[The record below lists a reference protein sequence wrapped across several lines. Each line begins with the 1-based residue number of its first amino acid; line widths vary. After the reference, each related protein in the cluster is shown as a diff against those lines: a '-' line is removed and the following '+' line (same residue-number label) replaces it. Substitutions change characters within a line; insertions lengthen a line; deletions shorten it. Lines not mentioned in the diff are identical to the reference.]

1 MNAAPPVPD
10 PAPAQTPVPALD
22 RSLKPLPKAPVRI
35 VHLGLGAFHRS
46 HQAWYTQHATD
57 AAEWGIAAF
66 TGRRPDAAET
76 LSAQDCLYTLVER
89 SAGGDSFE
97 VIGSIVEAVDGA
109 DVARLCELVAAKET
123 AVVTL
128 TITEAAYGL
137 AADGTFDAEAPGV
150 ADDLR
155 ALSAA
160 AAAETSITR
169 ETSTFGEA
177 SAPRGTAVSG
187 ETRVPG
193 TPLGRLVLALA
204 RRRDSGAGPIAVVSC
219 DNLSANGDVARRG
232 VLGMAAAWGQDLVE
246 WIGANVSF
254 VSTSVDRITPRTT
267 DADIAEV
274 AEQCGYRDSS
284 PVVAEP
290 FRNWV
295 LSGDFPAGRPRWEDA
310 GAVVVD
316 DIEPYENRKL
326 WLLNGSHSIL
336 AYAGQLRGHA
346 TVAEALA
353 DPLCRKAVE
362 DFWDEAANHLRSEGL
377 DIPGYRQALLERFGN
392 ARIAHRLA
400 QIAADGT
407 TKLRMRAVPVL
418 AAERA
423 EGRSGSGAA
432 LMLAAWIDYVA
443 SAGDFQDPLARE
455 IRAAAALEGTE
466 RVQALLRLVN
476 AGIAEDADFV
486 SLVHRLCGS
495 FSATAAAPATP
506 TRT

>member
-1 MNAAPPVPD
+1 VNAAPP
-10 PAPAQTPVPALD
+10 ALN
-22 RSLKPLPKAPVRI
+22 RSLKPLPKPPVRI

-46 HQAWYTQHATD
+46 HQAWYTQHAPD

-66 TGRRPDAAET
+66 TGRRPDAAAA
-76 LSAQDCLYTLVER
+76 LSRQDCLYTLVER

-109 DVARLCELVAAKET
+109 NIARLCELVAAKET
-123 AVVTL
+123 AIVTL

-137 AADGTFDAEAPGV
+137 AADGTFDAGAPGA

-160 AAAETSITR
+160 AS
-169 ETSTFGEA
+169 GEA
-177 SAPRGTAVSG
+177 G
-187 ETRVPG
+187 VPG

-204 RRRDSGAGPIAVVSC
+204 RRRDSGAGPLAVVSC
-219 DNLSANGDVARRG
+219 DNLSANGDVARRA
-232 VLGMAAAWGQDLVE
+232 VLGLASGWGSGLAG
-246 WIGANVSF
+246 WIEANVSF

-267 DADIAEV
+267 EADIAEV
-274 AEQCGYRDSS
+274 AEQCGYSDNS

-295 LSGDFPAGRPRWEDA
+295 LSGDFPAGRPRWEEA
-310 GAVVVD
+310 GAVVVS

-346 TVAEALA
+346 TVADALA

-362 DFWDEAANHLRSEGL
+362 DFWDEAARHLQGEGL
-377 DIPGYRQALLERFGN
+377 DIPTYRQALLERFGN

-400 QIAADGT
+400 QIAADAT
-407 TKLRMRAVPVL
+407 TKLRMRAVPVMT
-418 AAERA
+418 AERA
-423 EGRSGSGAA
+423 DGRRGAGSA
-432 LMLAAWIDYVA
+432 LMLAAWIDYVT
-443 SAGDFQDPLARE
+443 AGSDFQDPLAAE
-455 IRAAAALEGTE
+455 IQAAVALEGTE
-466 RVQALLRLVN
+466 RVQGLLRLVS
-476 AGIAEDADFV
+476 AALADDPDV
-486 SLVHRLCGS
+486 VALVARLCGS
-495 FSATAAAPATP
+495 FATTPAETP
-506 TRT
+506 ART

>member
-1 MNAAPPVPD
+1 MNAVPG
-10 PAPAQTPVPALD
+10 AGNVHGLGAVPGLD
-22 RSLKPLPKAPVRI
+22 RRLKPLPKAPVRI
-35 VHLGLGAFHRS
+35 IHLGLGAFHRS
-46 HQAWYTQHATD
+46 HQAWYTQHAGD
-57 AAEWGIAAF
+57 AGQWGIAAF
-66 TGRRPDAAET
+66 TGRRPDAAVA
-76 LSAQDCLYTLVER
+76 LSAQDCLYTVVER

-109 DVARLCELVAAKET
+109 DVARLSELAAARET

-137 AADGTFDAEAPGV
+137 AADGTFDAGAPGV
-150 ADDLR
+150 AEDLL

-160 AAAETSITR
+160 AS
-169 ETSTFGEA
+169 GQP
-177 SAPRGTAVSG
+177 APEGSG
-187 ETRVPG
+187 VPA

-204 RRRDSGAGPIAVVSC
+204 RRRDSGAGPLAVVSC
-219 DNLSANGDVARRG
+219 DNLSANGEVARRA
-232 VLGMAAAWGQDLVE
+232 VLGLAAAWGQGLGE
-246 WIGANVSF
+246 WIDANVSF

-267 DADIAEV
+267 ETDIAEV

-353 DPLCRKAVE
+353 DPVCRKAVE
-362 DFWDEAANHLRSEGL
+362 DFWDEAAHHLTAPGL
-377 DIPGYRQALLERFGN
+377 DIPQYRQALLERFGN

-418 AAERA
+418 TAERA
-423 EGRSGSGAA
+423 AGRSGAGSA
-432 LMLAAWIDYVA
+432 LMLAAWIDF
-443 SAGDFQDPLARE
+443 AGSGFEFQDPLADG
-455 IRAAAALEGTE
+455 IRAANGLSGTG
-466 RVQALLRLVN
+466 RIQALLRLVN
-476 AGIAEDADFV
+476 AGIADDPQIVALV
-486 SLVHRLCGS
+486 SGLSGS
-495 FSATAAAPATP
+495 LTANSAGSATPAHT
-506 TRT
+506 